1 VEESLED
8 QSIADAA
15 FISESQQFD
24 RLLIPPKSDKAKGKK

>member
-15 FISESQQFD
+15 FIGKSQQFD
-24 RLLIPPKSDKAKGKK
+24 RLPIPPKSDKAKGKE